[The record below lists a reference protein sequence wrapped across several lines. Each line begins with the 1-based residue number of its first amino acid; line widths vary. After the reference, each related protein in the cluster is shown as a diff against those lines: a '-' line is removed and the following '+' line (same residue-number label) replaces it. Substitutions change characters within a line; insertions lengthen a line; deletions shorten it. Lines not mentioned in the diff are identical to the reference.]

1 MLGPFKLTKT
11 KEARPRKVLSS
22 EQTLVVM
29 RVILRHREKLL
40 HMDREKAQTERRGY
54 YNNTQWPFYEQ
65 THDLMIEDLV
75 KVAQQLVK
83 TALASINVTPE

>member
-40 HMDREKAQTERRGY
+40 HMDREKAQQERRGY
-54 YNNTQWPFYEQ
+54 YSNTQWPFYE
-65 THDLMIEDLV
+65 
-75 KVAQQLVK
+75 
-83 TALASINVTPE
+83 